1 MIFMKS
7 NINSM
12 YRHHNSFKIFQGDI
26 LKNVKLNIEYDDN
39 PVNSNDFTVPY
50 IVIMSQDCDLDNDFK
65 SYQAYSKFS
74 LKNDLKS
81 SNFDDFSSDQK
92 NQLRS
97 MYDKLLPSVLICPAF
112 LASEFRE
119 GIHLRGYDNYHMQYI
134 NSKNWNTLKHNETPR
149 YHFLRGD
156 ADFQFPDLVIDFKW
170 YYTFPTGYMYS
181 IFEDSYAGSL
191 NELYRERMSQRFVNY
206 LSRIGLP

>member
-1 MIFMKS
+1 MNRF
-7 NINSM
+7 
-12 YRHHNSFKIFQGDI
+12 GDDKGI
-26 LKNVKLNIEYDDN
+26 YMMDKQYLDVCGLAIKQIGENAKEFDDN
-39 PVNSNDFTVPY
+39 SIDSNNFTIPY

-112 LASEFRE
+112 PASEFRY
-119 GIHLRGYDNYHMQYI
+119 GLHL
-134 NSKNWNTLKHNETPR
+134 NW
-149 YHFLRGD
+149 
-156 ADFQFPDLVIDFKW
+156 I
-170 YYTFPTGYMYS
+170 
-181 IFEDSYAGSL
+181 
-191 NELYRERMSQRFVNY
+191 
-206 LSRIGLP
+206 